1 MYILEGIFIVIL
13 IVENRIRIGF
23 LLISNGI
30 VWFENVLGIFK
41 RFMVINLGFI
51 RLEVFSLF

>member
-1 MYILEGIFIVIL
+1 MYILEGIFIIIL
-13 IVENRIRIGF
+13 IVENRIRIGR

-41 RFMVINLGFI
+41 RFMVINLGI
-51 RLEVFSLF
+51 Y